1 MKTNKQ
7 DIYTRITDRIVAA
20 LEDGVRPWH
29 QPWNAAHA
37 AGKIT
42 RPLRHNGQP
51 YAGIN
56 VIMLW
61 SEAVA
66 AGYSAPIWMT
76 FRQAKELGGQVRK
89 GEHGTTVVYA
99 STFKKTEADQETG
112 EEIAR
117 DIPFMKGYTVFN
129 VEQID
134 GLPAHYYAHE
144 IEPVLEPVQRDARAE
159 AFFAQTGDSI
169 HHGGNRAYYAPGP
182 DHIGTSSGAP
192 RASTLSSSAAP
203 PRRSPP

>member
-1 MKTNKQ
+1 LLLRRNPG
-7 DIYTRITDRIVAA
+7 RRHRPVNA
-20 LEDGVRPWH
+20 LPAPFACGSRVGHGRPGDL
-29 QPWNAAHA
+29 P
-37 AGKIT
+37 
-42 RPLRHNGQP
+42 
-51 YAGIN
+51 
-56 VIMLW
+56 
-61 SEAVA
+61 SAVFA
-66 AGYSAPIWMT
+66 C
-76 FRQAKELGGQVRK
+76 VRK
-89 GEHGTTVVYA
+89 GEHGTSVVYA
-99 STFKKTEADQETG
+99 NRLHKTEIDQETG

-182 DHIGTSSGAP
+182 DHIGTWSGAP